1 MEPMVP
7 RWAASAPAANRNA
20 TFTTADLRALAA
32 LSKKLAG
39 MGIRHERVIRRRDDG
54 AVCAVYLAGPGYR
67 LLSITKHPGRP
78 GFDLAGDGAHETLIG
93 DLRDILQERIS
104 PA

>member
-32 LSKKLAG
+32 LSKK
-39 MGIRHERVIRRRDDG
+39 
-54 AVCAVYLAGPGYR
+54 LAGPGYR